1 MALHSLGA
9 DGVEGAPQDFGLS
22 LLLFT
27 QHSRVTRSELW
38 WIHGFLSVYLE
49 PVLPGVWTIR
59 HLSQHGPAY
68 CFTVPHNK
76 DDFNS
81 LVLIPGSAEPT
92 N

>member
-1 MALHSLGA
+1 MALHSSVAG
-9 DGVEGAPQDFGLS
+9 GVEEGPQDFGLS

-27 QHSRVTRSELW
+27 RHSRVTWSELW
-38 WIHGFLSVYLE
+38 RIHGLSAYLE
-49 PVLPGVWTIR
+49 HALPGVWTIR

-81 LVLIPGSAEPT
+81 LALIPDSAELT